1 MKGIEKL
8 SEWITRHPKFI
19 MTVALILLIPAIIG
33 YLLTGVN
40 YDILSYLPDD
50 INSVQGEQI
59 LDESFHNASSAMLV
73 IENFDDKD
81 VVALKEKI
89 MKIDGVTNVTWT
101 DSVIDTTVPNSSLP
115 SFLRKIFYSTDGKS
129 TLMLINFESASASD
143 ETGTAIKEI
152 RSLMNKQCFLSG
164 MSAVLTD
171 TKDLADSQAPIYI
184 AFAIFLALVV
194 MSFTMDSWV
203 LPFVLLA
210 SLGIAVVYNMGTNL
224 IFGEI
229 SFITK
234 SIAAILQLGVTMDYS
249 VFLIDRFDEEQRY
262 TDNRSLAM
270 GRAVAKTFTALMG
283 SSLTTVFGFLAMCFM
298 TLTLGFDIGIVMA
311 KGVVFGIIT
320 VVTVLPSMVLLLYK
334 PIYRFRHKRFVP
346 KFNGLASFTT
356 KHRRVFAIILLVLLV
371 PAYLAQSN
379 VSKYYDVVSGMPQD
393 LDSIVALN
401 KMKEEFNMANTHFV
415 VIDDDVPD
423 GKVNSMIQDIKEID
437 GIETVVALGE
447 YVGAGIPKSIIPES
461 VKSIAEKDGYQ
472 MMMIN
477 SDYSTGT
484 DELNAQ
490 IDEMNNVISKYTDS
504 GYLTG
509 EGVLT
514 KDLISIAN
522 NDFVVTSIISTVA
535 IFILVAICF
544 KSISIPCILVLM
556 IELSIWINIGLSYLM
571 GTEISFI
578 TPTVI
583 NCVQLGATVDYA
595 ILMTTRF
602 REEIQSGKD
611 KKTAIHDAA
620 ASSCTSIFQS
630 ALVFLSATIGVYF
643 ICDIKMI
650 KEICEL
656 LARGSFISAI
666 MIMLVLPPVLYIL
679 EGVINKTTYKWRVS
693 DKESAKNENS

>member
-143 ETGTAIKEI
+143 KTGTAIKEI

-356 KHRRVFAIILLVLLV
+356 KHRRAFAIILLVLLV

-630 ALVFLSATIGVYF
+630 ALVFFSATIGVYF

>member
-262 TDNRSLAM
+262 TDDRSLAM

-311 KGVVFGIIT
+311 KGVAFGILT

-490 IDEMNNVISKYTDS
+490 IDEMNKVISKYTDS

-630 ALVFLSATIGVYF
+630 ALVFFSATIGVYF

>member
-311 KGVVFGIIT
+311 KGVVFGILT

-630 ALVFLSATIGVYF
+630 ALVFFSATIGVYF

>member
-262 TDNRSLAM
+262 TDDRSLAM

-311 KGVVFGIIT
+311 KGVVFGILT

-602 REEIQSGKD
+602 REEIRSGKD

-630 ALVFLSATIGVYF
+630 ALVFFSATIGVYF

>member
-262 TDNRSLAM
+262 TDDRSLAM

-311 KGVVFGIIT
+311 KGVVFGILT

-602 REEIQSGKD
+602 REEIRSGKD

-630 ALVFLSATIGVYF
+630 ALVFFSATIGVYF

-666 MIMLVLPPVLYIL
+666 MIMFVLPPVLYIL

>member
-1 MKGIEKL
+1 
-8 SEWITRHPKFI
+8 

-203 LPFVLLA
+203 LPFVLLT

-630 ALVFLSATIGVYF
+630 ALVFFSATIGVYF

>member
-101 DSVIDTTVPNSSLP
+101 DSVIDTTVPNRSLP

-630 ALVFLSATIGVYF
+630 ALVFFSATIGVYF

>member
-262 TDNRSLAM
+262 TDDRSLAM

-401 KMKEEFNMANTHFV
+401 KIKEEFNMANTHFV

-611 KKTAIHDAA
+611 KKTAIHAAA

-630 ALVFLSATIGVYF
+630 ALVFFSATIGVYF

-679 EGVINKTTYKWRVS
+679 EGVINKTTYKWRLS

>member
-115 SFLRKIFYSTDGKS
+115 SFLRKIFYSTDGKA

-262 TDNRSLAM
+262 TDDRSLAM

-630 ALVFLSATIGVYF
+630 ALVFFSATIGVYF

-666 MIMLVLPPVLYIL
+666 MIMFVLPPVLYIL

>member
-356 KHRRVFAIILLVLLV
+356 KHRRVFAIILLILLV

-630 ALVFLSATIGVYF
+630 ALVFFSATIGVYF

-650 KEICEL
+650 KAICEL

>member
-210 SLGIAVVYNMGTNL
+210 SLGIAVVYNMGTNI

-249 VFLIDRFDEEQRY
+249 VFLIDRFDEEQIY
-262 TDNRSLAM
+262 TDDRSLAM

-630 ALVFLSATIGVYF
+630 ALVFFSATIGVYF

>member
-356 KHRRVFAIILLVLLV
+356 KHRRVFAIILLILLV

-484 DELNAQ
+484 YELNAQ

-630 ALVFLSATIGVYF
+630 ALVFFSATIGVYF

>member
-129 TLMLINFESASASD
+129 TLMLINFESASASGK
-143 ETGTAIKEI
+143 TGTAIKEI

-602 REEIQSGKD
+602 REEIRSGKD

-630 ALVFLSATIGVYF
+630 ALVFFSATIGVYF

>member
-1 MKGIEKL
+1 
-8 SEWITRHPKFI
+8 

-171 TKDLADSQAPIYI
+171 TKDLANSQAPIYI

-356 KHRRVFAIILLVLLV
+356 KHRRVFAIILLILLV

-630 ALVFLSATIGVYF
+630 ALVFFSATIGVYF

>member
-262 TDNRSLAM
+262 TDDRSLAM

-311 KGVVFGIIT
+311 KGVVFGILT

-401 KMKEEFNMANTHFV
+401 KMKEEFNMANTHFI

-630 ALVFLSATIGVYF
+630 ALVFFSATIGVYF

>member
-143 ETGTAIKEI
+143 KTGTAIKEI

-356 KHRRVFAIILLVLLV
+356 KHRRVFAIILLILLV

-602 REEIQSGKD
+602 REEIRSGKD

-630 ALVFLSATIGVYF
+630 ALVFFSATIGVYF

>member
-210 SLGIAVVYNMGTNL
+210 SLGIAVVYNMGTNI

-262 TDNRSLAM
+262 TDDRSLAM

-356 KHRRVFAIILLVLLV
+356 KHRRVFAIILLILLV

-630 ALVFLSATIGVYF
+630 ALVFFSATIGVYF

>member
-356 KHRRVFAIILLVLLV
+356 KHRRAFAIILLILLV

-602 REEIQSGKD
+602 REEIRSGKD

-630 ALVFLSATIGVYF
+630 ALVFFSATIGVYF

>member
-1 MKGIEKL
+1 
-8 SEWITRHPKFI
+8 

-143 ETGTAIKEI
+143 KTGTAIKEI

-630 ALVFLSATIGVYF
+630 ALVFFSATIGVYF

>member
-143 ETGTAIKEI
+143 KTGTAIKEI

-356 KHRRVFAIILLVLLV
+356 KHRRVFAIILLALLV

-630 ALVFLSATIGVYF
+630 ALVFFSATIGVYF

>member
-143 ETGTAIKEI
+143 KTGTAIKEI

-262 TDNRSLAM
+262 TDDRSLAM

-356 KHRRVFAIILLVLLV
+356 KHRRVFAIILLILLV

-630 ALVFLSATIGVYF
+630 ALVFFSATIGVYF

>member
-1 MKGIEKL
+1 
-8 SEWITRHPKFI
+8 
-19 MTVALILLIPAIIG
+19 
-33 YLLTGVN
+33 
-40 YDILSYLPDD
+40 
-50 INSVQGEQI
+50 
-59 LDESFHNASSAMLV
+59 
-73 IENFDDKD
+73 
-81 VVALKEKI
+81 
-89 MKIDGVTNVTWT
+89 
-101 DSVIDTTVPNSSLP
+101 
-115 SFLRKIFYSTDGKS
+115 
-129 TLMLINFESASASD
+129 
-143 ETGTAIKEI
+143 
-152 RSLMNKQCFLSG
+152 

-356 KHRRVFAIILLVLLV
+356 KHRRVFAIILLILLV

-630 ALVFLSATIGVYF
+630 ALVFFSATIGVYF

>member
-311 KGVVFGIIT
+311 KGVAFGILT

-490 IDEMNNVISKYTDS
+490 IDEMNKVISKYTDS

-630 ALVFLSATIGVYF
+630 ALVFFSATIGVYF

>member
-1 MKGIEKL
+1 
-8 SEWITRHPKFI
+8 
-19 MTVALILLIPAIIG
+19 
-33 YLLTGVN
+33 
-40 YDILSYLPDD
+40 
-50 INSVQGEQI
+50 
-59 LDESFHNASSAMLV
+59 
-73 IENFDDKD
+73 
-81 VVALKEKI
+81 
-89 MKIDGVTNVTWT
+89 
-101 DSVIDTTVPNSSLP
+101 
-115 SFLRKIFYSTDGKS
+115 
-129 TLMLINFESASASD
+129 
-143 ETGTAIKEI
+143 
-152 RSLMNKQCFLSG
+152 MNKQCFLSG

-262 TDNRSLAM
+262 TDDRSLAM

-630 ALVFLSATIGVYF
+630 ALVFFSATIGVYF

>member
-143 ETGTAIKEI
+143 KTGTAIKEI

-356 KHRRVFAIILLVLLV
+356 KHRRAFAIILLVLLV

-602 REEIQSGKD
+602 REEIRSGKD

-630 ALVFLSATIGVYF
+630 ALVFFSATIGVYF

>member
-164 MSAVLTD
+164 MSAVMTD

-630 ALVFLSATIGVYF
+630 ALVFFSATIGVYF

>member
-143 ETGTAIKEI
+143 KTGTAIKEI

-262 TDNRSLAM
+262 TDDRSLAM

-423 GKVNSMIQDIKEID
+423 GKVNSMIQDIKEIN

-630 ALVFLSATIGVYF
+630 ALVFFSATIGVYF

>member
-143 ETGTAIKEI
+143 KTGTAIKEI

-630 ALVFLSATIGVYF
+630 ALVFFSATIGVYF

>member
-477 SDYSTGT
+477 SGYSTGT

-630 ALVFLSATIGVYF
+630 ALVFFSATIGVYF

>member
-210 SLGIAVVYNMGTNL
+210 SLGIAVVYNMGTNI

-262 TDNRSLAM
+262 TDDRSLAM

-401 KMKEEFNMANTHFV
+401 EMKEEFNMANTHFV

-630 ALVFLSATIGVYF
+630 ALVFFSATIGVYF

>member
-143 ETGTAIKEI
+143 KTGTAIKEI

-630 ALVFLSATIGVYF
+630 ALVFFSATIGVYF

-679 EGVINKTTYKWRVS
+679 EGAINKTTYKWRVS

>member
-630 ALVFLSATIGVYF
+630 ALVFFSATIGVYF

-666 MIMLVLPPVLYIL
+666 MIMLVLSPVLYIL

>member
-143 ETGTAIKEI
+143 KTGMAIKEI

-249 VFLIDRFDEEQRY
+249 VFLIDRFDEEQIY

-356 KHRRVFAIILLVLLV
+356 KHRRVFAIILLILLV

-630 ALVFLSATIGVYF
+630 ALVFFSATIGVYF

>member
-143 ETGTAIKEI
+143 KTGTAIKEI

-262 TDNRSLAM
+262 TDDRSLAM

-490 IDEMNNVISKYTDS
+490 IDKMNNVISKYTDS

-630 ALVFLSATIGVYF
+630 ALVFFSATIGVYF

>member
-210 SLGIAVVYNMGTNL
+210 SLGIAVVYNMGTNI

-262 TDNRSLAM
+262 TDDRSLAM

-371 PAYLAQSN
+371 PTYLAQSN

-630 ALVFLSATIGVYF
+630 ALVFFSATIGVYF

>member
-461 VKSIAEKDGYQ
+461 VKSIAEKDVYQ

-556 IELSIWINIGLSYLM
+556 IELSIWINIGLSYFM

-630 ALVFLSATIGVYF
+630 ALVFFSATIGVYF

>member
-356 KHRRVFAIILLVLLV
+356 KHRRVFAIILLILLV

-556 IELSIWINIGLSYLM
+556 IELSIWINIGLSYFM

-630 ALVFLSATIGVYF
+630 ALVFFSATIGVYF

>member
-210 SLGIAVVYNMGTNL
+210 SLGIAVVYNMGTNI

-249 VFLIDRFDEEQRY
+249 VFLIDRFDEEQIY

-602 REEIQSGKD
+602 REEIRSGKD

-630 ALVFLSATIGVYF
+630 ALVFFSATIGVYF

>member
-262 TDNRSLAM
+262 TDDRSLAM

-346 KFNGLASFTT
+346 KFNGLAGFTT

-602 REEIQSGKD
+602 REEIRSGKD

-630 ALVFLSATIGVYF
+630 ALVFFSATIGVYF

>member
-1 MKGIEKL
+1 
-8 SEWITRHPKFI
+8 
-19 MTVALILLIPAIIG
+19 
-33 YLLTGVN
+33 
-40 YDILSYLPDD
+40 
-50 INSVQGEQI
+50 
-59 LDESFHNASSAMLV
+59 
-73 IENFDDKD
+73 
-81 VVALKEKI
+81 

-143 ETGTAIKEI
+143 KTGTAIKEI

-379 VSKYYDVVSGMPQD
+379 VSKYYDVVSGMPQN

-401 KMKEEFNMANTHFV
+401 KMKEEF
-415 VIDDDVPD
+415 
-423 GKVNSMIQDIKEID
+423 
-437 GIETVVALGE
+437 
-447 YVGAGIPKSIIPES
+447 
-461 VKSIAEKDGYQ
+461 
-472 MMMIN
+472 
-477 SDYSTGT
+477 
-484 DELNAQ
+484 
-490 IDEMNNVISKYTDS
+490 
-504 GYLTG
+504 
-509 EGVLT
+509 
-514 KDLISIAN
+514 
-522 NDFVVTSIISTVA
+522 
-535 IFILVAICF
+535 IF
-544 KSISIPCILVLM
+544 
-556 IELSIWINIGLSYLM
+556 
-571 GTEISFI
+571 
-578 TPTVI
+578 
-583 NCVQLGATVDYA
+583 
-595 ILMTTRF
+595 
-602 REEIQSGKD
+602 
-611 KKTAIHDAA
+611 
-620 ASSCTSIFQS
+620 
-630 ALVFLSATIGVYF
+630 
-643 ICDIKMI
+643 
-650 KEICEL
+650 
-656 LARGSFISAI
+656 
-666 MIMLVLPPVLYIL
+666 
-679 EGVINKTTYKWRVS
+679 
-693 DKESAKNENS
+693 